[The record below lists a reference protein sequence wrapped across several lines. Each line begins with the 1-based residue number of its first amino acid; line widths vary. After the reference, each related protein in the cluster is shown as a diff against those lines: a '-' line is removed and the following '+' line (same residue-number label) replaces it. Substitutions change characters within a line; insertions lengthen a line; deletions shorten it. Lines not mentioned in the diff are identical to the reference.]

1 MVYVKRMKRYIK
13 KMNYCT
19 NRYSQVKEFTK
30 ELTSVRHAQSRL
42 ELPVKKDGER
52 TRALLE
58 RFVDF
63 FRFEYKSSR
72 LNIQPKR
79 LQFIYI
85 ARIG

>member
-42 ELPVKKDGER
+42 ELPERKMEKELVLYSKD
-52 TRALLE
+52 
-58 RFVDF
+58 
-63 FRFEYKSSR
+63 S
-72 LNIQPKR
+72 
-79 LQFIYI
+79 
-85 ARIG
+85 